1 MSESDPV
8 RFACNTADHVA
19 VLEHLGRCADRFVP
33 PLKLRVDLLDYAR
46 RITDNTVTFEAWTGN
61 SLSGLVAAY
70 LNDGEGRCGFITSVS
85 VDASVAGQGLAT
97 VLLRQC
103 LAAAL
108 EEGFESLSLE
118 VSADNQPAIA
128 IYRKLGFTGSVNM
141 EMQFVMKLNFK

>member
-1 MSESDPV
+1 
-8 RFACNTADHVA
+8 
-19 VLEHLGRCADRFVP
+19 VP